1 MTTQY
6 CTDAT
11 MEIHAGATIFCGEDT
26 IEITQFGVC
35 FTDERDRDLMG
46 SNEINASERFQAAII
61 AACGRAQRAAQYET
75 DEAIEGMDSAFIA
88 ECNALFFGKE

>member
-1 MTTQY
+1 
-6 CTDAT
+6 

-61 AACGRAQRAAQYET
+61 AACGRAERAAMYEG
-75 DEAIEGMDSAFIA
+75 EIEIEGMGEDFIA
-88 ECNALFFGKE
+88 ECNALFFGE